1 MIYLIYVIWCPQSQ
15 QKKKKKKKIIII
27 ITKDNDIKRVETY
40 RQLSV
45 ETFYYFR
52 ISKLFGYINIP
63 WMMYLWSIQ
72 KPPTESKKILGI
84 CFTIA
89 TLWSYLFQFTTWT
102 LQLSVLNFLSIF
114 ISRKVYI
121 LAWLNLSLGYGSNFS
136 SLYENR
142 ANIPLYTSS
151 N

>member
-15 QKKKKKKKIIII
+15 QKKKKKKIIIII

-63 WMMYLWSIQ
+63 WMMYL
-72 KPPTESKKILGI
+72 
-84 CFTIA
+84 
-89 TLWSYLFQFTTWT
+89 
-102 LQLSVLNFLSIF
+102 
-114 ISRKVYI
+114 
-121 LAWLNLSLGYGSNFS
+121 
-136 SLYENR
+136 
-142 ANIPLYTSS
+142 
-151 N
+151 

>member
-15 QKKKKKKKIIII
+15 PKKKKKIII

-52 ISKLFGYINIP
+52 TSKLFGYINIP